1 MAQHPERD
9 ALDCTAFPHSVSDT
23 VYKQATRVTRKE
35 NYTQGLL
42 KMDKMQLTFP
52 CLTVLLGLVLAST
65 TTAQTQPVNPTVTQP
80 TSASNSANK
89 TATPRHTTTVDN
101 NNLTLFAINPNLT
114 DLIFDNVP
122 ITNSTG
128 RPNHTVTTPL
138 KTSSD
143 ASPGQTS
150 WPSPMDVSTSKP
162 PAEASSTTDSTSATS
177 TTKNRSSAGTAQ
189 PKPSARKSPHIGLII
204 FIVII
209 ITACVLGATCFFTKK
224 TSRRYSVD
232 LRDRHEDLPLSA
244 ADHDAVFDNSSTQK
258 GMDTFT
264 AVDLNS
270 TEVLVK
276 GSEGERA
283 DSEKISDYPPPASPV
298 DKPDDGAP
306 GDVAPEA
313 PVGETDDE
321 NTVSNKTSVESVEAN
336 ESNNNNT
343 SITARIA
350 STTPRGRAMTSSFS
364 EVPLD
369 NPA

>member
-1 MAQHPERD
+1 
-9 ALDCTAFPHSVSDT
+9 
-23 VYKQATRVTRKE
+23 
-35 NYTQGLL
+35 
-42 KMDKMQLTFP
+42 MDKMQLTFS

-80 TSASNSANK
+80 TSASDPANN
-89 TATPRHTTTVDN
+89 TATLGHTTVVDN
-101 NNLTLFAINPNLT
+101 NNLTLSAINPNLT

-143 ASPGQTS
+143 ASPGPTS
-150 WPSPMDVSTSKP
+150 WPSPMDVSTSKL
-162 PAEASSTTDSTSATS
+162 PAEASSTTASTSATS
-177 TTKNRSSAGTAQ
+177 TTENRSLAGTAQ

-209 ITACVLGATCFFTKK
+209 IAACLLGLICFFTKK

-232 LRDRHEDLPLSA
+232 LRDRHEDLPLST
-244 ADHDAVFDNSSTQK
+244 ADPDAVFDNSSTQK

-276 GSEGERA
+276 GSEGER
-283 DSEKISDYPPPASPV
+283 DSEKISDSDPPPASPV
-298 DKPDDGAP
+298 DKPDEGAP

-343 SITARIA
+343 SITARVA

>member
-1 MAQHPERD
+1 
-9 ALDCTAFPHSVSDT
+9 
-23 VYKQATRVTRKE
+23 
-35 NYTQGLL
+35 
-42 KMDKMQLTFP
+42 MDKMQLTFP
-52 CLTVLLGLVLAST
+52 CLTVLLVLVLAST
-65 TTAQTQPVNPTVTQP
+65 TTAQTQPVNTTLNQP
-80 TSASNSANK
+80 TSASDQANN
-89 TATPRHTTTVDN
+89 TATPGHTTAVDN
-101 NNLTLFAINPNLT
+101 NNLTLSAINPNLT

-122 ITNSTG
+122 ITNFTG

-138 KTSSD
+138 KTSSG
-143 ASPGQTS
+143 PTS

-162 PAEASSTTDSTSATS
+162 PAEASSTTASTSAAS
-177 TTKNRSSAGTAQ
+177 TTENRSLAGTAQ

-209 ITACVLGATCFFTKK
+209 ITACVLGAACFFTKK

-232 LRDRHEDLPLSA
+232 LRDRHEDLPLST
-244 ADHDAVFDNSSTQK
+244 ADPDAVFDNSSTQK

-283 DSEKISDYPPPASPV
+283 DSEKISDSPPPASPV
-298 DKPDDGAP
+298 DKPDGAP

-313 PVGETDDE
+313 PAGETDDE
-321 NTVSNKTSVESVEAN
+321 NTVSNKTSLESVEAN

-350 STTPRGRAMTSSFS
+350 STTPRGRAITSSFS

>member
-1 MAQHPERD
+1 
-9 ALDCTAFPHSVSDT
+9 
-23 VYKQATRVTRKE
+23 
-35 NYTQGLL
+35 
-42 KMDKMQLTFP
+42 MDKMQLTFP

-80 TSASNSANK
+80 TSASNPANN
-89 TATPRHTTTVDN
+89 TATLGHTTVVDN
-101 NNLTLFAINPNLT
+101 NHLTLSAINPNLT

-143 ASPGQTS
+143 ASPGPTY

-162 PAEASSTTDSTSATS
+162 PAEASSTTASTSVAS
-177 TTKNRSSAGTAQ
+177 TTENRGLTGTAQ

-232 LRDRHEDLPLSA
+232 LRGRHEDLPLST
-244 ADHDAVFDNSSTQK
+244 ADPDAVFDNSSTQK

-270 TEVLVK
+270 TDVLVK

-283 DSEKISDYPPPASPV
+283 DSEKISDSPPPASPV

-350 STTPRGRAMTSSFS
+350 STTPRGRAITSSFS

>member
-1 MAQHPERD
+1 
-9 ALDCTAFPHSVSDT
+9 
-23 VYKQATRVTRKE
+23 
-35 NYTQGLL
+35 
-42 KMDKMQLTFP
+42 MDKIHFTFP
-52 CLTVLLGLVLAST
+52 CLIVLSGLVLAST

-80 TSASNSANK
+80 TSASNPAND
-89 TATPRHTTTVDN
+89 TATPGHAMAVDN
-101 NNLTLFAINPNLT
+101 NDLTFSAITPSLP
-114 DLIFDNVP
+114 DLIFDNGS

-143 ASPGQTS
+143 ASPGPTS
-150 WPSPMDVSTSKP
+150 WPSPMEVSTSKH
-162 PAEASSTTDSTSATS
+162 PAEASSTTTSTSATS
-177 TTKNRSSAGTAQ
+177 TTKNTGLAGTAQ

-209 ITACVLGATCFFTKK
+209 ITACVLVAACFITKK
-224 TSRRYSVD
+224 TSRRYSLD
-232 LRDRHEDLPLSA
+232 LRGGHEDLPLSTA
-244 ADHDAVFDNSSTQK
+244 GPDAVFDNSSTQK

-264 AVDLNS
+264 AVDLSS

-276 GSEGERA
+276 GSEGER
-283 DSEKISDYPPPASPV
+283 DSEKISDDAPPASPV

-313 PVGETDDE
+313 PAGETDDE

-336 ESNNNNT
+336 ENNNNNT
-343 SITARIA
+343 IPTARIN
-350 STTPRGRAMTSSFS
+350 STPRGRAMTSSFS

>member
-1 MAQHPERD
+1 MAEIQ
-9 ALDCTAFPHSVSDT
+9 F
-23 VYKQATRVTRKE
+23 
-35 NYTQGLL
+35 
-42 KMDKMQLTFP
+42 TFP
-52 CLTVLLGLVLAST
+52 CLIVLLGLVLASAT
-65 TTAQTQPVNPTVTQP
+65 TTQTQPVNPTVTQP
-80 TSASNSANK
+80 TSASNPAND
-89 TATPRHTTTVDN
+89 TDTPGHTTAVDN
-101 NNLTLFAINPNLT
+101 NDLTLSAITPSLP

-122 ITNSTG
+122 IINSTG

-143 ASPGQTS
+143 ASPGPTS

-162 PAEASSTTDSTSATS
+162 PAEASSTTATS
-177 TTKNRSSAGTAQ
+177 TTKNTGLAGTAQ

-209 ITACVLGATCFFTKK
+209 ITACVLGAACFFTKK

-232 LRDRHEDLPLSA
+232 LRDRHEDLPLST
-244 ADHDAVFDNSSTQK
+244 ADPDAVFDNSSTQK

-264 AVDLNS
+264 AVELNS

-298 DKPDDGAP
+298 DKPDGAP

-336 ESNNNNT
+336 ENSNNNT
-343 SITARIA
+343 ISTARIV
-350 STTPRGRAMTSSFS
+350 GRTMTSSFS

>member
-1 MAQHPERD
+1 
-9 ALDCTAFPHSVSDT
+9 
-23 VYKQATRVTRKE
+23 
-35 NYTQGLL
+35 
-42 KMDKMQLTFP
+42 MDKIQLTFP

-65 TTAQTQPVNPTVTQP
+65 TTAQTQPVNTTVNQP
-80 TSASNSANK
+80 TSASDQANN
-89 TATPRHTTTVDN
+89 TATPGHTTTVDN
-101 NNLTLFAINPNLT
+101 NNLTLSAITPSLP

-128 RPNHTVTTPL
+128 RLNHTVTTPL

-143 ASPGQTS
+143 ASPGPTS

-162 PAEASSTTDSTSATS
+162 PAEASSTTASTSATS
-177 TTKNRSSAGTAQ
+177 TTENRGLAGTAQ

-209 ITACVLGATCFFTKK
+209 ITACVLGAACFFTKK

-244 ADHDAVFDNSSTQK
+244 ADPDAVFDNSSTQK

-264 AVDLNS
+264 TVDLNC

-276 GSEGERA
+276 GSEGER
-283 DSEKISDYPPPASPV
+283 DSEKISDYPPHASPV

-306 GDVAPEA
+306 GDVAPA
-313 PVGETDDE
+313 GETDDE
-321 NTVSNKTSVESVEAN
+321 NTVSNKTSMESVEAN
-336 ESNNNNT
+336 KNNNNT

-369 NPA
+369 NPV

>member
-1 MAQHPERD
+1 
-9 ALDCTAFPHSVSDT
+9 
-23 VYKQATRVTRKE
+23 
-35 NYTQGLL
+35 
-42 KMDKMQLTFP
+42 MDKMQLTFP

-80 TSASNSANK
+80 TSASDPANN
-89 TATPRHTTTVDN
+89 TATPGHTTVVDN
-101 NNLTLFAINPNLT
+101 NNLTLSAITPNLT

-128 RPNHTVTTPL
+128 RLNHTVTTPL

-143 ASPGQTS
+143 ASPGPTT
-150 WPSPMDVSTSKP
+150 WPSPIDVSTSKP
-162 PAEASSTTDSTSATS
+162 PAETSSTTASTSATS
-177 TTKNRSSAGTAQ
+177 TTENRSLAGTAQ

-204 FIVII
+204 FLVLII
-209 ITACVLGATCFFTKK
+209 AACVLGAACFFTKK
-224 TSRRYSVD
+224 ASRRYSVD
-232 LRDRHEDLPLSA
+232 LRDRHEDLPLST
-244 ADHDAVFDNSSTQK
+244 ADPDAVFDNSSTQK

-264 AVDLNS
+264 AVDLNI

-276 GSEGERA
+276 GSEGER

-298 DKPDDGAP
+298 DEPDDGAP

-313 PVGETDDE
+313 PAGETDDE
-321 NTVSNKTSVESVEAN
+321 NTVSNKTSMEAN
-336 ESNNNNT
+336 KNNNNT

>member
-1 MAQHPERD
+1 
-9 ALDCTAFPHSVSDT
+9 
-23 VYKQATRVTRKE
+23 
-35 NYTQGLL
+35 
-42 KMDKMQLTFP
+42 MDKIQFTFP
-52 CLTVLLGLVLAST
+52 CLIVLLGLILAST

-80 TSASNSANK
+80 TSASNPAND
-89 TATPRHTTTVDN
+89 TATPGHAMAVDN
-101 NNLTLFAINPNLT
+101 NDLTLSAITPSLP
-114 DLIFDNVP
+114 DLIFDNGP

-138 KTSSD
+138 KTNSD
-143 ASPGQTS
+143 ASPGPTS
-150 WPSPMDVSTSKP
+150 WPSPMEVSTSKP
-162 PAEASSTTDSTSATS
+162 PAEASSTTTSTSATS
-177 TTKNRSSAGTAQ
+177 TTKNTGLAGTAQ

-204 FIVII
+204 LIVII
-209 ITACVLGATCFFTKK
+209 ITSCVLVAACFFTKK

-232 LRDRHEDLPLSA
+232 LRDRHEDLPLSTV
-244 ADHDAVFDNSSTQK
+244 DPDAVFDNSSTQK

-264 AVDLNS
+264 AVDLSS

-283 DSEKISDYPPPASPV
+283 DRENISDSPPPASPV

-313 PVGETDDE
+313 PAGETDDE

-336 ESNNNNT
+336 ENNNNNT
-343 SITARIA
+343 ITTARMA
-350 STTPRGRAMTSSFS
+350 STSPRGRAMTSSFS

>member
-1 MAQHPERD
+1 
-9 ALDCTAFPHSVSDT
+9 
-23 VYKQATRVTRKE
+23 
-35 NYTQGLL
+35 
-42 KMDKMQLTFP
+42 MDKIQFTFP
-52 CLTVLLGLVLAST
+52 CLIVLLGLVLAST

-80 TSASNSANK
+80 TSAND
-89 TATPRHTTTVDN
+89 TATPGHTTAVDN
-101 NNLTLFAINPNLT
+101 NDLTLSAITPSLP

-143 ASPGQTS
+143 ASPGPTS
-150 WPSPMDVSTSKP
+150 WPSTMDVSTSKP
-162 PAEASSTTDSTSATS
+162 PAEASSTTASTTATS
-177 TTKNRSSAGTAQ
+177 TTKNTGLAGTAQ

-209 ITACVLGATCFFTKK
+209 ITACVLGAACFFTKK

-232 LRDRHEDLPLSA
+232 LRDRHVDLPLST
-244 ADHDAVFDNSSTQK
+244 ADPDAVFDNSSTQK

-264 AVDLNS
+264 AVELNS

-321 NTVSNKTSVESVEAN
+321 NTVSNKTSVEAN
-336 ESNNNNT
+336 ENSNNNT
-343 SITARIA
+343 ITTARIV
-350 STTPRGRAMTSSFS
+350 GRAMTSSFS